1 MDATNFEQIFNG
13 YMFAGLLVMICLLG
27 MAHFFNWSRFL
38 GQKLP
43 RLLAYIIGSFC
54 IWSGFAY
61 WWVGT
66 FNTWTAPLMLGIV
79 MGVGGLFVTVLY
91 GIDKAGVWLDVNRR
105 KNGVRP

>member
-1 MDATNFEQIFNG
+1 MEAMDLEQVFNG

-43 RLLAYIIGSFC
+43 RLLAYAIGSFC
-54 IWSGFAY
+54 LWVGFSY
-61 WWVGT
+61 WWVGI

-79 MGVGGLFVTVLY
+79 MLTGGAATTLFYGV
-91 GIDKAGVWLDVNRR
+91 DKAGVWLDVNRR
-105 KNGVRP
+105 KNGVTK